1 MIPNKN
7 QDVLMRKETPAYL
20 LSLALACCLGISCSR
35 SDNGEGGRSLT
46 RNPEAVADG
55 ELLSIADLTAGSE
68 QALSEIVGTSWTGDL
83 PGMIER
89 RVIRALV
96 IPNKMSYFL
105 DGVTQRGIAYE
116 ILTQLEEE
124 LNKSKKNRNL
134 KVYVLIIPTTRD
146 RVIADLLSGRGD
158 IAATNLTP
166 TPERSK
172 HVDFIHPWTKDVSE
186 VVVTGSSGPE
196 LQSLEDLAGQTVYIR
211 KSSSYWEH
219 LESLND
225 SFFGQSGL
233 KPVKLKA
240 ADELLETEDILEMA
254 NAGLVKITVADDYLA
269 NFWAQIFSDIRV
281 HSDIS
286 VHSGDQISW
295 AIRKDSPELKHLL
308 DPFVKKRQKGSLM
321 GNILINRYLKDT
333 SWVENS
339 LTPEKLEQ
347 FDNTIALF
355 EKYAESFGF
364 DHLMITAQA
373 YQESGLDH
381 SKRSRAGA
389 IGIMQLL
396 ESTASDAN
404 VGIQGIDQLENNIH
418 AGVKYLRFLSD
429 RYFSDPEITGVN
441 RTLLSFAAYNAG
453 PRRVANLRS
462 KTEEM
467 GLDPN
472 KWFRNVEVAA
482 AHEIGRETVQYV
494 SNIYKYYVAYERV
507 VTQQQLRANLKG

>member
-1 MIPNKN
+1 
-7 QDVLMRKETPAYL
+7 MRKNVPVSL
-20 LSLALACCLGISCSR
+20 LFLAFVCFLAGACSG
-35 SDNGEGGRSLT
+35 SDSGDGGSSSRSLT

-55 ELLSIADLTAGSE
+55 ELLSIADLASGSE
-68 QALSEIVGTSWTGDL
+68 QALAEVVGTSWTGDL

-105 DGVTQRGIAYE
+105 DGATQRGTAYE
-116 ILTQLEEE
+116 LLTQLEDE
-124 LNKSKKNRNL
+124 LKKSTKKRNL
-134 KVYVLIIPTTRD
+134 KVSVLVIPTTRD
-146 RVIADLLSGRGD
+146 RVIPDLLSGRGD

-172 HVDFIHPWTKDVSE
+172 QVDFVYPWAKDVAE
-186 VVVTGSSGPE
+186 LVVTGSSGPN

-211 KSSSYWEH
+211 RSSSYWEH

-225 SFFGQSGL
+225 SFFRPSGL

-240 ADELLETEDILEMA
+240 ADELLETEDILEMV
-254 NAGLVKITVADDYLA
+254 NAGLINITIADDYLA
-269 NFWAQIFSDIRV
+269 KFWAQIFGDIQV

-295 AIRKDSPELKHLL
+295 AIRKDSPGLKSLL
-308 DPFVKKRQKGSLM
+308 DPFVKQRQRGTLM

-355 EKYAESFGF
+355 EKYAESYGF
-364 DHLMITAQA
+364 DYLMITAQA
-373 YQESGLDH
+373 YQESGLDQ

-389 IGIMQLL
+389 VGIMQLL
-396 ESTASDAN
+396 KSTASDPN
-404 VGIQGIDQLENNIH
+404 VGVQGIDQLENNIH

-429 RYFSDPEITGVN
+429 RYFSDPEISEVN
-441 RTLLSFAAYNAG
+441 RTLLAFAAYNAG
-453 PRRVANLRS
+453 PSRVATLRR

-472 KWFRNVEVAA
+472 IWFRNVEVAA
-482 AHEIGRETVQYV
+482 AHEIGHETVQYV

-507 VTQQQLRANLKG
+507 VTHQELRANLKG

>member
-1 MIPNKN
+1 
-7 QDVLMRKETPAYL
+7 MRKTVPAYL
-20 LSLALACCLGISCSR
+20 LVVVFTCCLGVSCSG
-35 SDNGEGGRSLT
+35 SDSGDGGSSNRSLT

-55 ELLSIADLTAGSE
+55 ELLSIADLTSGSE
-68 QALSEIVGTSWTGDL
+68 EALSEIVGTSWTGDL
-83 PGMIER
+83 PGMMER

-116 ILTQLEEE
+116 VLTQLEEE
-124 LNKSKKNRNL
+124 LNKTRKNRNL

-146 RVIADLLSGRGD
+146 QVIPDLLSGRGD

-172 HVDFIHPWTKDVSE
+172 HVDFLYPWTTDVSE

-225 SFFGQSGL
+225 SFFGRSGL
-233 KPVKLKA
+233 KPVKLKP

-254 NAGLVKITVADDYLA
+254 NAGLVKTTIADDYLA
-269 NFWAQIFSDIRV
+269 NFWGKIFSDIRV

-339 LTPEKLEQ
+339 LTPEKLKQ

-364 DHLMITAQA
+364 DYLMITAQA
-373 YQESGLDH
+373 YQESGLDQ

-396 ESTASDAN
+396 KSTASDAN
-404 VGIQGIDQLENNIH
+404 VDIQGIDQLENNIH

-429 RYFSDPEITGVN
+429 RYFSDAEITEVN
-441 RTLLSFAAYNAG
+441 RTLLAFAAYNAG
-453 PRRVANLRS
+453 PSRVANLRR
-462 KTEEM
+462 KTQEM

-482 AHEIGRETVQYV
+482 AREIGRETVQYV

-507 VTQQQLRANLKG
+507 VAQQELRADLKG